1 MRGGKKT
8 HVVVETASLIWN
20 NEACIWGQK
29 LVSQSPWISRL
40 SWNVLVFKG
49 ILQEN
54 NNPNR
59 SAQIFFL
66 THAFPRSCLWFAL
79 FFKHWLT
86 TCTVLFELTDHLV
99 LTEPPDAQ
107 WNHCNWTKLLLF
119 NTKSSDQRQQ
129 NLSPLQMRETLS
141 LKWQKKTTN
150 LTKTPK
156 TSAWACSS
164 EAACG
169 KLIVWQLWYLSVT
182 NSSSFLMEE
191 CFVVLTVISQDL

>member
-79 FFKHWLT
+79 FFKRWLM

-141 LKWQKKTTN
+141 LKWQKKKQTSQKHPKLQHEPAVQRQRVGSWLSDSFGISQS
-150 LTKTPK
+150 LTLHHF
-156 TSAWACSS
+156 SWRS
-164 EAACG
+164 
-169 KLIVWQLWYLSVT
+169 VLWY
-182 NSSSFLMEE
+182 
-191 CFVVLTVISQDL
+191 

>member
-86 TCTVLFELTDHLV
+86 TCTVLFELTDRLV

-129 NLSPLQMRETLS
+129 NLSSLQMRETLS
-141 LKWQKKTTN
+141 LKWQKKKN
-150 LTKTPK
+150 KPHKNIQNFSMSLQFRGNVWEADCLTALV
-156 TSAWACSS
+156 S
-164 EAACG
+164 
-169 KLIVWQLWYLSVT
+169 LSH
-182 NSSSFLMEE
+182 
-191 CFVVLTVISQDL
+191 